1 MNSGVP
7 KKVSRNTNVVYHY
20 ALRISFYGNG
30 GAALVEEDT
39 DWTLL
44 RVSKLTFR
52 ALALRQGEENEVLTL
67 ETSALKL

>member
-1 MNSGVP
+1 ME
-7 KKVSRNTNVVYHY
+7 
-20 ALRISFYGNG
+20 NG
-30 GAALVEEDT
+30 GAASVEEDT

-67 ETSALKL
+67 ETSALKLLTVADLSYQLS